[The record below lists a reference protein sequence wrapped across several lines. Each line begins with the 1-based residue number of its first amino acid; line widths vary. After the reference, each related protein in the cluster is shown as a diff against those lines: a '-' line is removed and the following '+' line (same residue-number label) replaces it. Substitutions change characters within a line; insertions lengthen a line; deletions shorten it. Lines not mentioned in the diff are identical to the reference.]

1 MKVWKKANFNGITS
15 ILTLLE
21 ILVKPKKENNSLL
34 TERYKLLF
42 ETFPNLQVKTL
53 DENIADVASS
63 LRANYNINTPDAIQI
78 ATSLEAKA
86 DIFITNDTSLKK
98 ISEIKVLLLS
108 EMLQKKGTTFS
119 PPCQKD
125 KNSVIW
131 FYKENKM
138 SNLFSV
144 FSSTGRSA
152 DW

>member
-1 MKVWKKANFNGITS
+1 MEELKLKGKIIGLDTMVFIYHFEENQVYSPLTFSIFESLEKGNFNGITS

-63 LRANYNINTPDAIQI
+63 LRANYNINTPNAIQI

-108 EMLQKKGTTFS
+108 EMLK
-119 PPCQKD
+119 
-125 KNSVIW
+125 
-131 FYKENKM
+131 
-138 SNLFSV
+138 
-144 FSSTGRSA
+144 
-152 DW
+152 